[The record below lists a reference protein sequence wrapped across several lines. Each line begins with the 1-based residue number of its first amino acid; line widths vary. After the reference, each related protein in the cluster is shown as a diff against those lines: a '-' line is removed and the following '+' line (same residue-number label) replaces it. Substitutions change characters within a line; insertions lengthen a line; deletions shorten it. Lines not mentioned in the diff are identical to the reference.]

1 MFLNLCRENYH
12 PSIQSINHH
21 HHCFTLPFESLAHVS
36 RNCFTDVHQ
45 LLSLLLSGNIVSI
58 LDDEI
63 RSNEYPLVALPVG
76 NIVLKEVDE

>member
-1 MFLNLCRENYH
+1 MC
-12 PSIQSINHH
+12 
-21 HHCFTLPFESLAHVS
+21 

-45 LLSLLLSGNIVSI
+45 LLSLLLSGNILSI

-76 NIVLKEVDE
+76 YAFLNDDDDDE

>member
-1 MFLNLCRENYH
+1 M
-12 PSIQSINHH
+12 
-21 HHCFTLPFESLAHVS
+21 S

-45 LLSLLLSGNIVSI
+45 LLSLLLSGNILSI

-76 NIVLKEVDE
+76 IFVLKEGVNEQ